1 MVILLC
7 SANKSVI
14 DRWEN
19 MLGGKYSLERIGLL
33 RELKTRC
40 TEKNFGLILLHRS
53 LVDITA
59 FAQLRLASP
68 ISKFFLL
75 SDQPNEEEGI
85 TFLKMGIVGY
95 GNTYISQERLLE
107 AIRVISGGAV
117 WLGQKIIQKLILE
130 SYSKAQEDGRPETG
144 QGLAGLTPAERKVAE
159 LVARGQSNLEIA
171 YYLKISERTVKAHLT
186 SIYEK
191 TKTGSRLSLALLIN
205 RGESGQINSLPV

>member
-19 MLGGKYSLERIGLL
+19 MLGKKYSLERIALL
-33 RELKTRC
+33 RELRTRC
-40 TEKNFGLILLHRS
+40 TEKNFDLILLHRS
-53 LVDITA
+53 LVDMAA
-59 FAQLRLASP
+59 FAQLRLAAP
-68 ISKFFLL
+68 LSKFFLL

-85 TFLKMGIVGY
+85 AFLKLGIVGY

-117 WLGQKIIQKLILE
+117 WLGQKVIQKLIFE
-130 SYSKAQEDGRPETG
+130 SYSKAQEEGKTET
-144 QGLAGLTPAERKVAE
+144 QQSLAGLTPAEHKVAE

-191 TKTGSRLSLALLIN
+191 TKTGSRLSLALLVN
-205 RGESGQINSLPV
+205 K